1 VPSAGRSIFVAAAHG
16 LDWIAAA
23 PLCLC
28 IAGVFEC
35 TTSNTE
41 SEDADLPT
49 WKPETAAD
57 NVMLPAVALDLATTM
72 VRAFNDDEVG
82 ELWDSTRIKF
92 RFCLPPVGRR
102 PELTRRA

>member
-1 VPSAGRSIFVAAAHG
+1 VPSAGRSIFVAAERG

-28 IAGVFEC
+28 IAAVFEC

-49 WKPETAAD
+49 WKLGTAAD
-57 NVMLPAVALDLATTM
+57 SVIAP
-72 VRAFNDDEVG
+72 
-82 ELWDSTRIKF
+82 S
-92 RFCLPPVGRR
+92 
-102 PELTRRA
+102 RRARSRHDDGRSL